1 MPRISKDPNVRNPNY
16 MLDKLREVLG
26 VSNDAGLAALLDL
39 PAAVISKIRHGRL
52 RVSSNFLI
60 QAHDASGLSI
70 GELRELLYTPVDP
83 GQVQPD
89 ARRRSK
95 NGKLESVPA
104 RVL

>member
-1 MPRISKDPNVRNPNY
+1 MPRISKDPKVCNPNY
-16 MLDKLREVLG
+16 MLDKLREALAAK
-26 VSNDAGLAALLDL
+26 NDAELASLLHI
-39 PAAVISKIRHGRL
+39 PPAVISKIRHGRL

-70 GELRELLYTPVDP
+70 GELRELLYTPLDP

-104 RVL
+104 RV